1 MSKAHSKITCS
12 VECNTHS
19 FGNRQNPEMRK
30 GITHIIT
37 YLRIV
42 DYMAVI
48 FLGQPSVEDAVVV
61 AAK

>member
-1 MSKAHSKITCS
+1 
-12 VECNTHS
+12 
-19 FGNRQNPEMRK
+19 MRK

-48 FLGQPSVEDAVVV
+48 FLGQPSVDVAVVV
-61 AAK
+61 VAKRGRRKSIIT